1 MYPVDY
7 CLLHFNSNILNTYS
21 IIQKLLSILA
31 QKQVTPTEEKPADG
45 KQMSL
50 KEMFKPKEGTWVCQ
64 TCAIPNTPDAVIC
77 VACSTGKPGVDPK
90 VVKEA
95 VKKNTPKTQKP
106 SLAEMFKPKAG
117 SWSCDGC
124 LIQNDGDKLRCV
136 ACNTLK
142 PGVKPEDVKEEK
154 ESSTGGNQFGS
165 QSTGNACL

>member
-1 MYPVDY
+1 
-7 CLLHFNSNILNTYS
+7 
-21 IIQKLLSILA
+21 
-31 QKQVTPTEEKPADG
+31 
-45 KQMSL
+45 MSL

-124 LIQNDGDKLRCV
+124 LIQNVGDKLRCV

-154 ESSTGGNQFGS
+154 KTSTGGVQFGS